1 MKICCPKT
9 LDEVATV
16 HYDLYAGVVHSG
28 FSMDSGHYYT
38 YASDSMNN
46 WFKFNDD
53 IVTPS
58 KTEELHNLAPPN
70 TLYILFYQM
79 SGRSNELPETA
90 LASLSSTMAKIIKIE
105 VPAPLA
111 LDELPTA
118 LRELVLHDNYAFRE
132 ELRLR
137 RHKNANT
144 MNSMQTEDDDGGNS
158 SSNSTHRGCDHY
170 FDEDEDEPPPVGG
183 GCGSNMLNMN
193 TSRFI
198 C

>member
-1 MKICCPKT
+1 MKVCCPQT
-9 LDEVATV
+9 LKEVATV

-38 YASDSMNN
+38 YASDSDNN
-46 WFKFNDD
+46 WYKFNDD
-53 IVTPS
+53 IVTSS

-79 SGRSNELPETA
+79 SGRSNEISETA
-90 LASLSSTMAKIIKIE
+90 TMASSAKVIKID
-105 VPAPLA
+105 VPTL
-111 LDELPTA
+111 LSLEELPPP
-118 LRELVLHDNYAFRE
+118 LRDLVLHDNYAFGE

-137 RHKNANT
+137 RHKNAT
-144 MNSMQTEDDDGGNS
+144 LNSIHQDESEGNS
-158 SSNSTHRGCDHY
+158 TNRGCNHY

-183 GCGSNMLNMN
+183 GCGSNMLNIN